1 MAMPPGSADFNSPST
16 QMRLF
21 KEYMIDFN
29 RLAEQ
34 CFNDCIFDFTQRK
47 MTSKEEKC
55 EDNCVQKY
63 FKVNQRLSK
72 RFYEIHAVENPLD
85 KATA

>member
-1 MAMPPGSADFNSPST
+1 MGNPDMNSSIT
-16 QMRLF
+16 QMKLF
-21 KEYMIDFN
+21 KEYMMDFN
-29 RLAEQ
+29 RLAET

-47 MTSKEEKC
+47 LTSKEEKC

-72 RFYEIHAVENPLD
+72 RFYEIHANETEQQ
-85 KATA
+85 KAANQ